1 MNKEIKNKLKIKK
14 YTKKNICNHCDI
26 IELCKNSS
34 FLVEKLNKI
43 EAKYDQRT
51 TWNRRNSWYNNGSN

>member
-51 TWNRRNSWYNNGSN
+51 T